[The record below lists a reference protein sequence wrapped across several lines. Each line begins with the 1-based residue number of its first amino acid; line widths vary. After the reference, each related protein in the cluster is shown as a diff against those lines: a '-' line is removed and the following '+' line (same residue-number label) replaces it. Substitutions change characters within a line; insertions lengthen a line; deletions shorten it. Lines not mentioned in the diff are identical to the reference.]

1 MKTLPE
7 FIEELRE
14 ESAPA
19 DGSQVGGIKTL
30 KPIVDVG
37 INQVLDL
44 LQAWLDEANEGGLDK
59 VKELVEAATLVT
71 KEFVEMSE
79 GQIELT
85 PKSIQQLSKSTHEA
99 EAALRLF
106 A

>member
-19 DGSQVGGIKTL
+19 DGSQVGGIQTL
-30 KPIVDVG
+30 KPIVNVG
-37 INQVLDL
+37 VNQALDS

-59 VKELVEAATLVT
+59 VKELVEAVTLVT

-79 GQIELT
+79 GRIELT
-85 PKSIQQLSKSTHEA
+85 PKSIQQLSKSTREVA
-99 EAALRLF
+99 AALRLF